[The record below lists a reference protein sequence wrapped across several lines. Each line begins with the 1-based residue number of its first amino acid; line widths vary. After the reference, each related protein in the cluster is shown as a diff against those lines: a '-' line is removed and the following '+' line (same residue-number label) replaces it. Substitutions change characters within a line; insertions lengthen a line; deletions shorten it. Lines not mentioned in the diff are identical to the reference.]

1 MFCFSERRLPT
12 VVKVQMNR
20 CSEVIRGYP
29 LLIPPWAFLSVS
41 VSSHKNGYL
50 TRFGGRSWRV
60 LLEDIALIFTSE
72 RVGSD

>member
-20 CSEVIRGYP
+20 CSEVIRGCP

-41 VSSHKNGYL
+41 VSSYKNDL
-50 TRFGGRSWRV
+50 TWFGGRSWRV
-60 LLEDIALIFTSE
+60 LLEDIALTFIPE